1 MAIDHEILPAN
12 RGPWRVSFS
21 PDGVGGGVE
30 PIESGDLKLDI
41 RQGSQV
47 ILGEPSLADLLE
59 HGFVKPSSTETIQ
72 AATALLSP
80 KTTYSIEYF

>member
-21 PDGVGGGVE
+21 PDGVGGGE

-41 RQGSQV
+41 RQVSQV
-47 ILGEPSLADLLE
+47 MLGEPSLADLLE

>member
-1 MAIDHEILPAN
+1 MRFYQPTAG
-12 RGPWRVSFS
+12 RGGCPSRQTAW
-21 PDGVGGGVE
+21 GGGVE
-30 PIESGDLKLDI
+30 PIESGDLKLGI
-41 RQGSQV
+41 RQVSQV
-47 ILGEPSLADLLE
+47 MLGEPSLADLLE

>member
-21 PDGVGGGVE
+21 PDGVGGVE

-41 RQGSQV
+41 RQVSQV
-47 ILGEPSLADLLE
+47 MLGEPSLADLLE

>member
-1 MAIDHEILPAN
+1 MAIDDEILPAN

-21 PDGVGGGVE
+21 PDGVGVE
-30 PIESGDLKLDI
+30 PTESGDLKLDI
-41 RQGSQV
+41 RQVSQV

-72 AATALLSP
+72 AAMALLSP
-80 KTTYSIEYF
+80 KTTYRLEYF